1 MKEKTRKQRIESPQV
16 KIENDGLTI
25 GRLGVRFH
33 RTLRL
38 PDDGNTYP
46 LPPSLGAFPLRR
58 VEDYADSVPKSWLEH
73 GGVFLPM
80 FQREAAWLSFS
91 CPQWAPQA
99 LKVAVGMINAITGKP
114 WKDAIGS
121 GKQDYIVAPPQPW
134 LDGINAGDDMIRQF
148 VAMPLGQGYTVE
160 GQVSGE
166 EHFGG
171 IQLLSFL
178 PKRGHRFETE
188 WSQKRRVVRRAN
200 TSHWSGSSVIP
211 CGATMDSA
219 MGDETFDSFEND
231 FSNAMMG
238 SISASAYASASASV
252 PFVLQKSLLR
262 SARPIGAEMGLAAG
276 GRMQQAIYPDPYGAD
291 IWDTKR
297 AGRVYV
303 HIVNSELWQQITG
316 EPAPPSPVTAA
327 TYAQHGMP
335 WYDLYDEH
343 LGDVD
348 ASKTLSKVKSVKE
361 IDDDKGYG
369 PQQDDSTVLI
379 PDGKVVTTSAA
390 IPAGFWPKQK

>member
-1 MKEKTRKQRIESPQV
+1 MKEKTGKRSGAPQV
-16 KIENDGLTI
+16 KIESDGLSI

-58 VEDYADSVPKSWLEH
+58 VKDYASSVPKSWLEH

-91 CPQWAPQA
+91 CPHYAPQA

-114 WKDAIGS
+114 WKDAIGT

-178 PKRGHRFETE
+178 PKRDHRFAAE
-188 WSQKRRVVRRAN
+188 WRQKRMVGRNAVAAASPGN
-200 TSHWSGSSVIP
+200 HWSDS
-211 CGATMDSA
+211 GATMDCS
-219 MGDETFDSFEND
+219 FD
-231 FSNAMMG
+231 NAMMA
-238 SISASAYASASASV
+238 SLSEPVAVAAAAPASA
-252 PFVLQKSLLR
+252 PFVVHESKKSLLR
-262 SARPIGAEMGLAAG
+262 SARPVGAEMGLAAG

-303 HIVNSELWQQITG
+303 HIVNSALWQQITG

-335 WYDLYDEH
+335 WFDLYDEH
-343 LGDVD
+343 LGDV
-348 ASKTLSKVKSVKE
+348 APSKVLSQVKSVKE
-361 IDDDKGYG
+361 MDADKGYG

-379 PDGKVVTTSAA
+379 PEDKVVTTTAG